1 MTIAQIID
9 AIEELAP
16 CAYQESYDNA
26 GLSVGNRQSEA
37 TGALL
42 CLDVTERVVQAAID
56 SRANLIISHH
66 PVIFGG
72 LKRLVGSTAAERIV
86 QQALKHDIALYAAHT
101 NLDSVRGGV
110 SEKMCDKLMLKNRSI
125 LQPVKNQLV
134 KITVYAPLAHA
145 EAVRQAMFAA
155 GAGGIGQYSS
165 CSFSVQ
171 GTGTFLAG
179 EQATPFAGKKGELHR
194 EAEERVEVIA
204 HEWKVSSV
212 VAAMRTVHPYEE
224 VAYDLYPLLN
234 EHPGVGLGMVGE
246 LEKPLATSEFLHL
259 VKQAFNKQS
268 IRYVASGK
276 REVCRVAVCGG
287 SGSSLTGKAIACGA
301 DAFVSADFKYHQL
314 QEADGHITVVDVG
327 HYESEIFAIEIFYE
341 VITKKFPTFAPYL
354 VKYAVNQINYL

>member
-1 MTIAQIID
+1 MTVAQITD
-9 AIEELAP
+9 AVEEFAP
-16 CAYQESYDNA
+16 GVYQESYDNA
-26 GLSVGNRQSEA
+26 GLIAGSRQSEV

-42 CLDVTERVVQAAID
+42 CLDVTERALQKAID
-56 SRANLIISHH
+56 SHINLIISHH

-86 QQALKHDIALYAAHT
+86 QLAIKHDIALYAAHT

-134 KITVYAPLAHA
+134 KVAVYAPLAHA
-145 EAVRQAMFAA
+145 EAVRQAMLAA
-155 GAGGIGQYSS
+155 GAGCIGLYSS

-179 EQATPFAGKKGELHR
+179 ELAKPFAGKKGELHR
-194 EAEERVEVIA
+194 EVEEKVEVIA
-204 HEWKVSSV
+204 HESKVSGV

-234 EHPGVGLGMVGE
+234 EYPTVGLGMVGE
-246 LEKPLATSEFLHL
+246 LEKPLETGEFLRL

-268 IRYVASGK
+268 VKYVTSGK
-276 REVCRVAVCGG
+276 PEVCKVAVCGG
-287 SGSSLTGKAIACGA
+287 SGSSLTGKAAACGA

-314 QEADGHITVVDVG
+314 QEADGRITVVDVG

-354 VKYAVNQINYL
+354 VKYAINQISYL

>member
-1 MTIAQIID
+1 MTIAQITD
-9 AIEELAP
+9 ALEEFAP

-26 GLSVGNRQSEA
+26 GLIVGNRQSEA

-42 CLDVTERVVQAAID
+42 CLDVTERALQQAID
-56 SRANLIISHH
+56 RRINLIISHH

-72 LKRLVGSTAAERIV
+72 LKRLVGSTAAERVV
-86 QQALKHDIALYAAHT
+86 QQAVRHDVALYAAHT

-134 KITVYAPLAHA
+134 KIAVYAPSAHA

-155 GAGGIGQYSS
+155 GAGHIGQYGC
-165 CSFSVQ
+165 CSFTTQ

-179 EQATPFAGKKGELHR
+179 EQATPFVGKRGVLHR
-194 EAEERVEVIA
+194 EPEEKVEVIA
-204 HEWKVSSV
+204 HESKVSSA
-212 VAAMRTVHPYEE
+212 VAAMRAVHPYEE

-234 EHPGVGLGMVGE
+234 EHVGVGLGMVGE
-246 LEKPLATSEFLHL
+246 LEKPMETGEFLRL
-259 VKQAFNKQS
+259 VKQTFNNQS
-268 IRYVASGK
+268 VKYVTSG
-276 REVCRVAVCGG
+276 RSEVCRVAVCGG
-287 SGSSLTGKAIACGA
+287 SGGSLMGKAIACGA

-314 QEADGHITVVDVG
+314 QEADGRITVADVG
-327 HYESEIFAIEIFYE
+327 HYESEIFAIEIFSE

-354 VKYAVNQINYL
+354 VEYTVNQINYL